1 MPRATLKI
9 GPDSPYIRRPN
20 DRRQLAIR
28 RLYRLNREFA
38 TDVAELNGKR
48 RFLENGLIAV
58 AALGLVV
65 MGGLLVQ
72 MAPSCTDATSTPPT
86 ILIGGAIKVAGC

>member
-9 GPDSPYIRRPN
+9 GPDSPYVRRPN

-65 MGGLLVQ
+65 MGGLVQ
-72 MAPSCTDATSTPPT
+72 MAPSCTDATSTHPT